1 MNVALYGKKRLSTCA
16 WIKNLEMRRLS
27 WVIWV
32 DLKCNHMYPH
42 KREAEGNVTYR
53 RGEDTM
59 TMEREC
65 SNGVTSQGMW
75 ATTRSWKK
83 QGVHSSL
90 EPPERAWRD
99 LPIPSFRPR
108 KTVFASLTSQTETE

>member
-42 KREAEGNVTYR
+42 KREAEENVTHR
-53 RGEDTM
+53 RGEDTL
-59 TMEREC
+59 TMERETAVM
-65 SNGVTSQGMW
+65 GSQAKECGQLPE
-75 ATTRSWKK
+75 AGRSK
-83 QGVHSSL
+83 
-90 EPPERAWRD
+90 ECI
-99 LPIPSFRPR
+99 LP
-108 KTVFASLTSQTETE
+108 